1 MGMDLG
7 GYNEAGDF
15 RLKIWSGTADSN
27 GNFVPLFHSDR
38 MRTANNGTAVDVTR
52 KTVDFVSK
60 THDSTVDANPETNEP
75 PILNTS
81 ASGSTRYYWGFY
93 ATSGYTVSFQEQS
106 NTSYNVYR
114 DQQVGQ
120 SPPATYPASLEGVF
134 DVQTTDSD
142 KTLIGRIYYVY
153 IPSPPVI
160 SSVSAGVRSVTVSVS
175 GSSDD
180 GGDPDGMVYLAQ
192 LSTTSNFSSVSAS
205 VYVGAGTTT
214 ISGLANNTTYY
225 TRVFAANTATWS
237 MGEFSSPTT
246 WASTVTTLPLPN
258 WSTGDTSITT
268 EAVINTSYIEY
279 GNFSFSAANA
289 NSYSVTSGS
298 LPTGLTLTTVS
309 GSGVL
314 SGTPTTVGVYPFT
327 VTATNTV
334 GSVPNDFEI
343 QIIGGAQVYN
353 PAATTVNKWVKGTI
367 KVWNGTA
374 WVPGELNIRTGG
386 AWKELG

>member
-27 GNFVPLFHSDR
+27 GNFVPLFYSDR

-60 THDSTVDANPETNEP
+60 THDSTVDDNPETTDP

-120 SPPATYPASLEGVF
+120 SPPATYPASLGGVF
-134 DVQTTDSD
+134 DVQTTDAD

-153 IPSPPVI
+153 IPSPPSI

-175 GSSDD
+175 GSSDN
-180 GGDPDGMVYLAQ
+180 GGDPDGMRYLIQ
-192 LSTTSNFSSVSAS
+192 VSTDASFS
-205 VYVGAGTTT
+205 YVFSQMISGAGTTT

-225 TRVFAANTATWS
+225 TRVYALNTAS
-237 MGEFSSPTT
+237 DYMFEYSNPTT
-246 WASTVTTLPLPN
+246 WPSTVTTPALPN
-258 WSTGDTSITT
+258 WSTGDIDIA
-268 EAVINTSYIEY
+268 EEVVVNTPYTDY
-279 GNFSFSAANA
+279 GDFAFSATNA
-289 NSYSVTSGS
+289 TGYEVISGS
-298 LPTGLTLTTVS
+298 LPTGLALTTVS
-309 GSGVL
+309 GFGVL
-314 SGTPTTVGVYPFT
+314 SGTPTVVGPYSFT
-327 VTATNTV
+327 VRASNAVGTANQSFSIEV
-334 GSVPNDFEI
+334 
-343 QIIGGAQVYN
+343 IGGAQVRTSTG
-353 PAATTVNKWVKGTI
+353 AWIKGTVNVYSSG
-367 KVWNGTA
+367 A
-374 WVPGELNIRTGG
+374 WVPGTINIYTNG
-386 AWKELG
+386 AWKVLG